1 MDPLRQ
7 SDCHTPKEDSYPQD
21 TNCGRREF
29 LKGAARIS
37 ALGGAAMLAGC
48 GTEAFG
54 SSEALKLRFKEFFKK
69 NYRLMTPQ
77 EKEETVQR
85 LERLAKIK
93 RGVNVQMSTR
103 EPIEGVLFGY
113 AWRPV

>member
-1 MDPLRQ
+1 MDPLRK
-7 SDCHTPKEDSYPQD
+7 SDCQTQKEDKHPQD
-21 TNCGRREF
+21 TTCGRREF
-29 LKGAARIS
+29 LKGAARIT

-77 EKEETVQR
+77 EDIQ
-85 LERLAKIK
+85 
-93 RGVNVQMSTR
+93 S
-103 EPIEGVLFGY
+103 VLV
-113 AWRPV
+113 P